1 MYPKYKVHVALL
13 NIKWIKVYEKIAL
26 KVYGVRAKHRNVI
39 VFSTVNVIIVYILFG
54 TDREISISDNSHC

>member
-1 MYPKYKVHVALL
+1 M
-13 NIKWIKVYEKIAL
+13 YEKIAL